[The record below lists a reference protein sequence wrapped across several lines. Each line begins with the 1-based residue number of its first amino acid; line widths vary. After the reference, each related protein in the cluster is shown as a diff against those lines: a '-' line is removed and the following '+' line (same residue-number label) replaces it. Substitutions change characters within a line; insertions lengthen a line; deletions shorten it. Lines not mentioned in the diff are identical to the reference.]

1 MLSLGQRLV
10 VVITGIVLL
19 VNLFLFFPWWLAALG
34 AIACAPFMFAVII
47 K

>member
-1 MLSLGQRLV
+1 MLSLGQRVIV
-10 VVITGIVLL
+10 VVTGVVLL

-34 AIACAPFMFAVII
+34 AIALTPFVFAVII